1 MRRGDILLILFLF
14 VLAISILYFYQNLS
28 SFDCYIEYTFGNVMS
43 DVEYE
48 FEPEGSLYGKTRI
61 YRFIIYSPRNRI
73 EYYGMN
79 ITTEDGEALFFQNRT
94 NPEGGSIITTIT
106 LPRENETV
114 IVDRF
119 FKKKCYPEVRL

>member
-1 MRRGDILLILFLF
+1 MNRGDFLLITFIIILAASLF
-14 VLAISILYFYQNLS
+14 YFYQNLEA
-28 SFDCYIEYTFGNVMS
+28 FDCYMDYALGNVMS

-61 YRFIIYSPRNRI
+61 YRFIISSPRSRL

-79 ITTEDGEALFFQNRT
+79 ITNENGMEMFFQNRT

-106 LPRENETV
+106 LSNENENITV
-114 IVDRF
+114 NRF
-119 FKKKCYPEVRL
+119 FKKKCYAEVRL

>member
-1 MRRGDILLILFLF
+1 MKKSDY
-14 VLAISILYFYQNLS
+14 LAIAFLVVLVAGLFYFYQNME
-28 SFDCYIEYTFGNVMS
+28 SFDCYIDRTFGNVMS

-61 YRFIIYSPRNRI
+61 YRFIISSSSNRL

-79 ITTEDGEALFFQNRT
+79 ITKENGQAVFFQNRT
-94 NPEGGSIITTIT
+94 NPEGGSLITTIT
-106 LPRENETV
+106 LNNEEEIL

-119 FKKKCYPEVRL
+119 FKKRCYDEVRL